1 VADSGAT
8 GTEAGAALG
17 HHGPRAAAGWVTHD
31 VANQPPP
38 LVDWDVAD
46 YAPLIE
52 GVRRAGADWC
62 LDELHRLGRLAG
74 GAQAQ
79 RWAVDAD
86 VHVPVLQTHDR
97 YGHRVDEVEY
107 HPAYHQL
114 METSIAAGLAGD
126 PWRDDVGPAD
136 AAPGSAHVARAAGF
150 FAWCHTE
157 LGHGCP
163 VSMTHAVVPALRHE
177 PDLARDWEPGLL
189 SRTYDP
195 QPAARDA
202 KAGLTAGMAMTE
214 KQGGS
219 DVRANTSAAR
229 PAPDGSWRLTGH
241 KWFCSAPM
249 SDVFLI
255 LAQAPEGL
263 TCFLLPRVL
272 PDGERNRIRIQR
284 LKDKL
289 GNRANASAE
298 IEFADAVAWRVGEE
312 GRGVATIIEM
322 VVATR
327 IDCVIGAALTA
338 RHAVAH
344 AAHHVAHR
352 SAFGRRLVEQPAM
365 ANVVAD
371 LAVEVEALTTV
382 ALRLAEAFGRAQA
395 GDERERLFA
404 RLAVPVTKYWAT
416 KRATVVIAEAL
427 ECLGG
432 NGYVEE
438 SGLPRLYREVPLYS
452 IWEGAGNIQA
462 LDLLR
467 AVERSPDAVG
477 VFLDEVRS
485 VIRAD
490 ARMDAATAA
499 LDRELADTRDLPFRA
514 RRVSGLMATLL
525 QGALLIRHAPDQVAD
540 AYCSTRFGGGHAL
553 FGTLP
558 VGTRIEAAITRAT
571 PQAG

>member
-1 VADSGAT
+1 VADTDGTADVGTGAP
-8 GTEAGAALG
+8 A
-17 HHGPRAAAGWVTHD
+17 HHGPRAAAAWVTHE

-38 LVDWDVAD
+38 LIDWDVAD

-52 GVRRAGADWC
+52 GVRRAGADWY

-74 GAQAQ
+74 GRRAQG
-79 RWAVDAD
+79 WAVDAD
-86 VHVPVLQTHDR
+86 THAPVLRTHDR

-107 HPAYHQL
+107 HPAYHHL
-114 METSIAAGLAGD
+114 MAQAVGAGLAGD
-126 PWRDDVGPAD
+126 PWRG
-136 AAPGSAHVARAAGF
+136 AHVARAAGF

-163 VSMTHAVVPALRHE
+163 ISMTHAVVPALRRE
-177 PDLARDWEPGLL
+177 PALARTWEPGLL
-189 SRTYDP
+189 SRSYDP
-195 QPAARDA
+195 QPGPADA
-202 KAGLTAGMAMTE
+202 KPGLTAGMAMTE

-219 DVRANTSAAR
+219 DVRTNTSRARAA
-229 PAPDGSWRLTGH
+229 ADGSWRLTGH

-249 SDVFLI
+249 SDVFLT
-255 LAQAPEGL
+255 LAQAPDGL

-272 PDGERNRIRIQR
+272 PDGERNHIHLQR

-289 GNRANASAE
+289 GNRANASSE
-298 IEFADAVAWRVGEE
+298 VEFADAVAWRVGDE

-327 IDCVIGAALTA
+327 VDCVIGAALTA

-352 SAFGRRLVEQPAM
+352 VAFGRRLVEQPAM
-365 ANVVAD
+365 ANVIGD

-382 ALRLAEAFGRAQA
+382 ALRLAEAFGRGQA

-404 RLAVPVTKYWAT
+404 RIAVPVVKYWAT
-416 KRATVVIAEAL
+416 KRATAVVAEAL

-452 IWEGAGNIQA
+452 IWEGAGNVQV
-462 LDLLR
+462 LDVLR
-467 AVERSPDAVG
+467 ALERSPDAVD
-477 VFLDEVRS
+477 VFLEEVRS

-490 ARMDAATAA
+490 ARMDAAVAA
-499 LDRELADTRDLPFRA
+499 LERELADDRDLPFRA
-514 RRVSGLMATLL
+514 RRVSGLMATLV
-525 QGALLIRHAPDQVAD
+525 QGSLLIRHAPEQVAD
-540 AYCSTRFGGGHAL
+540 AYCSTRFGTGHSL

-558 VGTRIEAAITRAT
+558 SRTPVDAAITRAT
-571 PQAG
+571 PLVG